1 MAGAAASSPK
11 TTQEVFQDYQL
22 MGVEDNNKVGDA
34 SLYKHKKTGDIV
46 MVKEIIIEDNNAEK
60 HFDHYLETGAY
71 KDKLFVTKEVYKI
84 GAKEGFLCS
93 ANCAA
98 NLKIVVLME
107 LIERDLEYEITQ
119 RAEEQ
124 QKDFFP
130 EAEVW
135 YIIEA
140 IMNVEGVVLR
150 QNRFHG
156 DLRTSTIFI
165 TEDGYAKF
173 LDPSLLDYR
182 SNSFFKVMMGH
193 AKCNLAPEYIQALQA
208 NQKEPR
214 SNPELADV
222 FALGIVVL
230 SICCLKED
238 TYFYNWKK
246 NDLESHKVAECL
258 KEVQKRYSPLLY
270 DLVFGCLR
278 ENPLERSSISDI
290 LGFIEKRKLKKQEDS
305 TIQN

>member
-1 MAGAAASSPK
+1 MAGATSSTPK

-22 MGVEDNNKVGDA
+22 LGVEDNHRVGDA
-34 SLYKHKKTGDIV
+34 SLYKHKRTGELFL
-46 MVKEIIIEDNNAEK
+46 VKEIVIEDNSAEK
-60 HFDHYLETGAY
+60 HFDLYLESGAY
-71 KDKLFVTKEVYKI
+71 KNKLFLTREVYKI
-84 GAKEGFLCS
+84 GSKESFLCS

-98 NLKIVVLME
+98 NLKIIVLMDF
-107 LIERDLEYEITQ
+107 IERDLEFEIAQ
-119 RAEEQ
+119 RAQEVE
-124 QKDFFP
+124 KDYFP

-140 IMNVEGVVLR
+140 VMNVEGVVLR

-165 TEDGYAKF
+165 TDDGFAKF

-182 SNSFFKVMMGH
+182 SNSFFKVMMGS

-222 FALGIVVL
+222 FSLGIVIL
-230 SICCLKED
+230 SICCLQED
-238 TYFYNWKK
+238 TYFYNWKR
-246 NDLESHKVAECL
+246 NELESKKVTDCL
-258 KEVQKRYSPLLY
+258 KEVQKRFSPLLHE
-270 DLVFGCLR
+270 LVSGCLR
-278 ENPLERSSISDI
+278 ENPQERISISDI
-290 LGFIEKRKLKKQEDS
+290 LGFIENRKLKKNDES
-305 TIQN
+305 HIQI